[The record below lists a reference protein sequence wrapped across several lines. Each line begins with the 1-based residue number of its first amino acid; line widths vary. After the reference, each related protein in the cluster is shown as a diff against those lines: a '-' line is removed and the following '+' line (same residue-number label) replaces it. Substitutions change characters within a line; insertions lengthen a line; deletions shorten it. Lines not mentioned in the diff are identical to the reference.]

1 VKSCK
6 FSSNVFTF
14 EQNHHCLSSY
24 MKSVTYDYC
33 RMNLS
38 LNLIIKHLAYIKMHR
53 SIGNRVVGRGLFGVD
68 WIFHVLWG
76 LSTSWNLCLVAFYLF
91 AAQIL
96 LVGHEVRKVLDKR
109 CKYVAF
115 SQFVACKVQ
124 TVIPNIF

>member
-1 VKSCK
+1 MKSCE

-24 MKSVTYDYC
+24 MKSFTYDYC

-38 LNLIIKHLAYIKMHR
+38 LTLIIKHLAYIKMHR
-53 SIGNRVVGRGLFGVD
+53 RIGNQVVGRGFFGVE
-68 WIFHVLWG
+68 WIFHFLWG
-76 LSTSWNLCLVAFYLF
+76 LSTSWFLCLVAVYLF
-91 AAQIL
+91 DVQIL
-96 LVGHEVRKVLDKR
+96 LVGHEVRKLLDKQ

-124 TVIPNIF
+124 TVISNIL